1 MGHTVIRSAFY
12 RPQRSCLQGNVFT
25 PVCHSVHRGGV
36 SQHALGSHDQ
46 PPLYNTGVGWQTP
59 PGHPCPHRHPAR
71 QTPPRA
77 PMPSQTPSQA
87 DTPLGRH
94 PLLGRHPSWVDTPWA
109 EPLPSPARHP
119 SSWADTPLDRQ
130 PSPPRDGH
138 CYWNAFL
145 FKEYVGFFSSF
156 FSSKCFLAKLYF
168 FNLKPSNLFFCAF
181 RKIPLFQSS
190 FCVITQSWQCCHFCI
205 VS

>member
-59 PGHPCPHRHPAR
+59 PGHPCPHRHPTR
-71 QTPPRA
+71 QT

-94 PLLGRHPSWVDTPWA
+94 PLLGRHPILGGHPLGRTP
-109 EPLPSPARHP
+109 PLPSQTPLLLGRHP
-119 SSWADTPLDRQ
+119 PGQTTL
-130 PSPPRDGH
+130 PPPPETATATGMH
-138 CYWNAFL
+138 FC
-145 FKEYVGFFSSF
+145 FKEYVGGFFIF
-156 FSSKCFLAKLYF
+156 FLQQV
-168 FNLKPSNLFFCAF
+168 LFGENV
-181 RKIPLFQSS
+181 LF
-190 FCVITQSWQCCHFCI
+190 
-205 VS
+205 

>member
-12 RPQRSCLQGNVFT
+12 RPQLSCLQGNVFT

-59 PGHPCPHRHPAR
+59 PRAPMPS
-71 QTPPRA
+71 QTPRQADTPRA

-130 PSPPRDGH
+130 PSPPPRRPLLLE
-138 CYWNAFL
+138 CIF
-145 FKEYVGFFSSF
+145 VQRICGFFFIF
-156 FSSKCFLAKLYF
+156 FLQQV
-168 FNLKPSNLFFCAF
+168 LFGE
-181 RKIPLFQSS
+181 IVLF
-190 FCVITQSWQCCHFCI
+190 
-205 VS
+205 